1 MLKSDDIFTYL
12 PDSLSNQI
20 SSLASLLNGCVWLS
34 KGCNKSLTHKIKLL
48 LTKKVWRNSS
58 ETGKWATLLFSK
70 CFHEIISS
78 TLIAQLLR
86 PRRLF
91 SKLPVGNGLSCH
103 SRGVNVTEQ
112 SGAQRGVRIDQ
123 FPWQWSCRRR
133 KNWERRAWW
142 WWAGGG
148 GRDEK

>member
-1 MLKSDDIFTYL
+1 MLKSDDIFTHL

-48 LTKKVWRNSS
+48 LTNKVWRNSRQTVKPENERHS
-58 ETGKWATLLFSK
+58 FFQSV
-70 CFHEIISS
+70 FYEIISS

-91 SKLPVGNGLSCH
+91 PKLPVGNGLFSQSH
-103 SRGVNVTEQ
+103 RVNVTEQ

-123 FPWQWSCRRR
+123 FAWRWSCRRR
-133 KNWERRAWW
+133 KN
-142 WWAGGG
+142 
-148 GRDEK
+148 